1 MVRNHTHL
9 ATTVDNDNDSSAL
22 HRITRSLETSLSI
35 LTVKYINQHFAQRFK
50 RYLGSVIKINRH

>member
-1 MVRNHTHL
+1 MVRNHTHTHL
-9 ATTVDNDNDSSAL
+9 ATTVDNDSSAL